1 MSKELVKDRVIKY
14 LMEDLFVPQ
23 EMIDTDVALSEFE
36 EGAEGVIDIMVNVK
50 DNEDFYAPV
59 MIIKCLD
66 EETPLQGEAAQEAV
80 DFLED
85 VDNITLAGRAV
96 LTNGNEMMYAN
107 WTGEEY
113 DTEESL
119 PEYDVMVKEFFEMEE
134 LVKEHEASHDCGC
147 GEDHDHEDHECC
159 GGHSHGEDHE
169 CCGGSCG
176 CNHDNK

>member
-14 LMEDLFVPQ
+14 LMEDLYVPQ

-50 DNEDFYAPV
+50 DSEDYYAPV

-66 EETPLQGEAAQEAV
+66 EETPLQGEVAQEAV

-113 DTEESL
+113 DTEEAL

-134 LVKEHEASHDCGC
+134 QVKEHEKSHECVCGH
-147 GEDHDHEDHECC
+147 DHDDE
-159 GGHSHGEDHE
+159 HE

-176 CNHDNK
+176 CDHNHK

>member
-14 LMEDLFVPQ
+14 LMEDLYVPQ

-50 DNEDFYAPV
+50 DSDDFYAPV

-66 EETPLQGEAAQEAV
+66 EETPLQGEEAQEAV
-80 DFLED
+80 NFLED

-113 DTEESL
+113 DTEEAL
-119 PEYDVMVKEFFEMEE
+119 PEYDVMVKEFFDMEE
-134 LVKEHEASHDCGC
+134 QIKAHEESHECGC
-147 GEDHDHEDHECC
+147 GHD
-159 GGHSHGEDHE
+159 HSHGDDHE

-176 CNHDNK
+176 CGHDHK

>member
-14 LMEDLFVPQ
+14 LMEDLYVPQ

-50 DNEDFYAPV
+50 DSEDYYAPV

-66 EETPLQGEAAQEAV
+66 EETPLQGEVAQEAV

-113 DTEESL
+113 DTEEAL

-134 LVKEHEASHDCGC
+134 QVKEHEKSHECECGH
-147 GEDHDHEDHECC
+147 DHDDE
-159 GGHSHGEDHE
+159 HE

-176 CNHDNK
+176 CDHNHK

>member
-14 LMEDLFVPQ
+14 LMEDLYVPQ

-50 DNEDFYAPV
+50 DSEDYYAPV

-66 EETPLQGEAAQEAV
+66 EETPLQGEVAQEAV

-113 DTEESL
+113 DTEEAL

-134 LVKEHEASHDCGC
+134 QVKEHEKSLECGC
-147 GEDHDHEDHECC
+147 GHDHDDE
-159 GGHSHGEDHE
+159 HE

-176 CNHDNK
+176 CDHNHK

>member
-1 MSKELVKDRVIKY
+1 MSNELVKDRVIKY
-14 LMEDLFVPQ
+14 LMEDLYVPQ

-50 DNEDFYAPV
+50 DSEDYYAPV

-66 EETPLQGEAAQEAV
+66 EETPLQGEVAQEAV
-80 DFLED
+80 NFLED

-113 DTEESL
+113 DTEEAL

-134 LVKEHEASHDCGC
+134 QVKEHEKSHECGC
-147 GEDHDHEDHECC
+147 GHDHDDE
-159 GGHSHGEDHE
+159 HE

-176 CNHDNK
+176 CDHDHK